1 MAKKSDSKSTSKK
14 KKSWFSIVAPQVFNS
29 MAIGETTAVEGT
41 DLIGRSIKVSL
52 MNLTRN
58 MKKQN
63 ITVTFKIDGLKDNV
77 AQTHVFAFETNQAS
91 VKRFVRRR
99 RDKIDDSIVAK
110 TKDGK
115 LVRVKPMLITRNNT
129 SNPVLGEMRHAMR
142 YKVVSDMAK
151 LTYGQFVE
159 KIINDQFAK
168 DIKYAIQKI
177 YPVRNVSIR
186 TFQLQEGTK
195 QVFATKL
202 IQADA
207 DAYNKAK
214 AKIIAATRAR
224 EAARAARYAESQK
237 AKEEA
242 EKEAVAKEADVEVQ
256 VEEAVVK
263 ESLKEETKASETAEA
278 DSKKEE

>member
-1 MAKKSDSKSTSKK
+1 MAKKSDSKSVNKK
-14 KKSWFSIVAPQVFNS
+14 KKSWFSIVAPPVFNGMS
-29 MAIGETTAVEGT
+29 IGETTAVERNN
-41 DLIGRSIKVSL
+41 LLGRSIKVSL

-63 ITVTFKIDGLKDNV
+63 ITVTFRIDDLKDNV
-77 AQTHVFAFETNQAS
+77 AQTHVSAFETNQAS

-129 SNPVLGEMRHAMR
+129 SNPVLCEMRHAMR
-142 YKVVSDMAK
+142 YKVVSDIAK
-151 LTYGQFVE
+151 FTYGQFIE

-168 DIKYAIQKI
+168 DIKYSIQKI

-186 TFQLQEGTK
+186 AFQLQEGTK
-195 QVFATKL
+195 EVFLTKL

-214 AKIIAATRAR
+214 AKIVAATRAR
-224 EAARAARYAESQK
+224 EAARAAKFAEANERK

-242 EKEAVAKEADVEVQ
+242 AAPV
-256 VEEAVVK
+256 
-263 ESLKEETKASETAEA
+263 
-278 DSKKEE
+278 KKEEAPVKDEASAKEEAPTKETVEAKKE